1 MKRINYISFQ
11 EQVGY
16 GIAAQGLI
24 QSLRAEG
31 AEVPV
36 TRLLPGDVHQGG
48 RLVGEDDLGKLD
60 GVVVHTVPEYYP
72 YWAKRRKA
80 AYPSTP
86 IWGYTAW
93 ETDRIPPHWPQLLN
107 AMDGIFVPCRW
118 NKEVFERCGVTVPVR
133 VLPHVSEFHGQVG
146 RDRPSEALSGA
157 IGEAAGS
164 YIFYSIGVWSER
176 KGITLL
182 LQAFM
187 EEFLPAENITL
198 IVKTDGVDWSS
209 YRNRWQRWFGR
220 RAMRSSRS
228 SFARMMKSCP
238 DARIVH
244 IAEELS
250 PEDIARL
257 HEAGDCY
264 VSFTRGEGWGMG
276 AYEAAWFGNCVA
288 ITGYGGQL
296 DYLPGE
302 SAYLLP
308 YALVPVSTAY
318 GRSSYRPD
326 QQWAEVDVRQA
337 RSILR
342 GIVVDAEQSRA
353 RAGQLRQYVADRF
366 APGKIAAACLEV
378 F

>member
-1 MKRINYISFQ
+1 MKRINYIGFQ

-16 GIAAQGLI
+16 GIASQALI
-24 QSLRAEG
+24 ESLRTEG

-48 RLVGEDDLGKLD
+48 RLVEEDDLGKLD

-72 YWAKRRKA
+72 YWAKRRRTV
-80 AYPSTP
+80 YPSVP

-133 VLPHVSEFHGQVG
+133 VLPHVSEFQGQVG
-146 RDRPSEALSGA
+146 QSRPSERLSDA
-157 IGEAAGS
+157 IGETAGN
-164 YIFYSIGVWSER
+164 YVFYSIGVWSER

-182 LQAFM
+182 LQAFL
-187 EEFLPAENITL
+187 EEFSPAENITL
-198 IVKTDGVDWSS
+198 IVKTGDVDWSS
-209 YRNRWQRWFGR
+209 YRSRWKRFGR
-220 RAMRSSRS
+220 RAMRSSGS
-228 SFARMMKSCP
+228 SFAKMMKSRP
-238 DARIVH
+238 GARIVH

-250 PEDIARL
+250 PEDIAWL
-257 HEAGDCY
+257 HETGDCY

-308 YALVPVSTAY
+308 YTLVPVSTAY

-342 GIVVDAEQSRA
+342 GIVADAEQSGARA
-353 RAGQLRQYVADRF
+353 RQLQQYVAERF